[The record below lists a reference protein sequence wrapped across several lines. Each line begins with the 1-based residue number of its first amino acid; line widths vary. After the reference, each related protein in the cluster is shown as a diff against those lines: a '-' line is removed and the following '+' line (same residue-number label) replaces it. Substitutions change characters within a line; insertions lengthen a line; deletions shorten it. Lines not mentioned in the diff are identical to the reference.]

1 MEVYW
6 WLKVKFK
13 KLWIAD
19 CINMKHDCYSMKQSK
34 KKKKKKEKTNQGSL
48 SYTEGQNFCK
58 HYCVA
63 PIHIIFKQD

>member
-1 MEVYW
+1 MDC
-6 WLKVKFK
+6 WLHQHETW
-13 KLWIAD
+13 LLQHETI
-19 CINMKHDCYSMKQSK
+19 K

>member
-1 MEVYW
+1 
-6 WLKVKFK
+6 
-13 KLWIAD
+13 
-19 CINMKHDCYSMKQSK
+19 MKHDCYSIKKSK

>member
-1 MEVYW
+1 MDC
-6 WLKVKFK
+6 WLHQHETW
-13 KLWIAD
+13 LLQHETI
-19 CINMKHDCYSMKQSK
+19 K
-34 KKKKKKEKTNQGSL
+34 KKKMKKKEKTNQGSL